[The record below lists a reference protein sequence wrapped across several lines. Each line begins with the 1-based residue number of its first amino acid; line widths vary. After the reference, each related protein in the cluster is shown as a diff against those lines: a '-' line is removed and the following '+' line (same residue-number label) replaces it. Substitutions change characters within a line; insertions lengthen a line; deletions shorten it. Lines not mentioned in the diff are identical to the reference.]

1 MPMIGVRT
9 RPAASLTGA
18 AALSLIL
25 FSTTAMALE
34 EKPNEEQDL
43 KACEK
48 NLCEMIL
55 LKETTGNDLSCA
67 ISKTWAQENIE
78 KGAKT
83 KSGLS
88 WGFGDARCSLDLS
101 AKRDNVVSS
110 LTKPEHK
117 LEMQSHKVKCEIE
130 QGEKRE
136 VTTVNVELAPRV
148 AFKDGKATKAE
159 LNITK
164 VEAPA
169 VIKAVITGADWIE
182 KNLGLFHG
190 EMIDEINKFVRK
202 KCAKRYPEL
211 AKKIID
217 EETVREKSP

>member
-1 MPMIGVRT
+1 MPNFGVCT
-9 RPAASLTGA
+9 RVHASLLSA
-18 AALSLIL
+18 ATLSLSLIASPV
-25 FSTTAMALE
+25 FALE
-34 EKPNEEQDL
+34 ENPNEEIDL

-55 LKETTGNDLSCA
+55 SKETTGNDLSCA
-67 ISKTWAQENIE
+67 ISKTWAKEKIE
-78 KGAKT
+78 KGAST

-88 WGFGDARCSLDLS
+88 WGFGDARCTLDLA
-101 AKRDNVVSS
+101 AKRDNIVSS

-117 LEMQSHKVKCEIE
+117 LEMQSHNVKCEIE

-136 VTTVNVELAPRV
+136 VTTIKVALAPKV
-148 AFKDGKATKAE
+148 AFKNGKATKAE

-164 VEAPA
+164 VEAPT

-190 EMIDEINKFVRK
+190 EMIEEINKFVAK

-211 AKKIID
+211 AAK
-217 EETVREKSP
+217 